1 MAMDFGSDNVS
12 GVHDAIL
19 EALREANT
27 GTAVAYGH
35 DEWTA
40 RAVGR
45 LRDVFECDLSAY
57 LVVTGTP
64 ANALALAACCP
75 PHGAVVCHHEAHIT
89 TDECGAPEMFTGGA
103 KLMGVRGAAGK
114 LTTAGVAGMLATLG
128 RGEHEQ
134 RPSVLSLSQATELG
148 TVYTAAEVAD
158 LAELARAHRLHVHM
172 DGARFANAVVRLQC
186 TPAEITWKSGVD
198 VLSFGATKNGALGVE
213 AVVFFDPGL
222 TDDFLYRRKRAGHL
236 VSKGRYLGAQM
247 LAYLHDDLWRTNARH
262 ANAMADR
269 LAAGLR
275 LVPGVRLPLPVEANV
290 VFAIVPRAV
299 HETLRA
305 EGARYLEWPGEGPG
319 TDGPAADETFIRL
332 LTSFRSTEAE
342 VRAFLAAA
350 ATAAGQPV
358 APASAD

>member
-1 MAMDFGSDNVS
+1 MNFGSDNIS

-19 EALREANT
+19 DALREANT

-40 RAVGR
+40 RAVAR
-45 LRDVFECDLSAY
+45 LRDLFECDLSAY
-57 LVVTGTP
+57 LVVTGTA

-75 PHGAVVCHHEAHIT
+75 SHGAVVCHHEAHIT

-114 LTTAGVAGMLATLG
+114 LTPAAVADMLATLG

-148 TVYTAAEVAD
+148 TVYTTAEVAA
-158 LAELARAHRLHVHM
+158 LAELARAHRMHLHM
-172 DGARFANAVVRLQC
+172 DGARFANALVRLEC
-186 TPAEITWKSGVD
+186 TPAELTWKSGVD

-213 AVVFFDPGL
+213 AVVFFDAGL
-222 TDDFLYRRKRAGHL
+222 TVDFLYRRKRAGHL

-247 LAYLHDDLWRTNARH
+247 LAYLHDDLWLGNARH

-275 LVPGVRLPLPVEANV
+275 TLPGVRLPLPVEANE
-290 VFAIVPRAV
+290 VFAIVPLAV
-299 HETLRA
+299 HEKLR
-305 EGARYLEWPGEGPG
+305 EDGARYLEWPGEGPG
-319 TDGPAADETFIRL
+319 TDSAAGDEAFIRL
-332 LTSFRSTEAE
+332 LTSFRSTEAD
-342 VRAFLAAA
+342 VRAFLAA
-350 ATAAGQPV
+350 TAAAVEQPL
-358 APASAD
+358 AGPTAD